1 MHAPVPTLL
10 LTRPKAASQ
19 RFAAL
24 MKSRIGDRMAICS
37 SPLMEIRVTTDSI
50 DLGDAR
56 GLIITSMHG
65 ALVASAATPRRDL
78 PMFCVG
84 SATCQAAVD
93 AGWNAVVAGHTADS
107 LVDGILAIAPE
118 GPLLHL
124 RGNHSFGDVAGRL
137 SAAHMSTTDCVVYDQ
152 VLIDLSDDAKDLLL
166 GEAPVIVPLFSQR
179 SAAQFEK
186 QAQGSA
192 PLHFVAL
199 SHAVAAE
206 INAESLVAAR
216 PDARAMAETIEKLVI
231 QVCRVE
237 GDQTAQ

>member
-10 LTRPKAASQ
+10 LTRPKAASE

-24 MKSRIGDRMAICS
+24 IKSRIGDRVAICT
-37 SPLMEIRVTTDSI
+37 SPLMEIRASTDPI
-50 DLGDAR
+50 DVGDAK

-65 ALVASAATPRRDL
+65 VLVASAATTRRDL

-84 SATCQAAVD
+84 RATCQAAVD
-93 AGWNAVVAGHTADS
+93 AGWTAVMAGHTADS
-107 LVDGILAIAPE
+107 LVDGILAVAPE

-124 RGNHSFGDVAGRL
+124 RGSHSYGDVAGRL
-137 SAAHMSTTDCVVYDQ
+137 SMAHIPTSDRIVYDQ
-152 VLIDLSDDAKDLLL
+152 ALIDLSDEAKDLLL
-166 GEAPVIVPLFSQR
+166 GETPVIVPLFSQR

-206 INAESLVAAR
+206 ISAESLIAAQ
-216 PDARAMAETIEKLVI
+216 PDARAMAETIEKLVN